1 MRPSDLTRVLLP
13 PALFCAAGLAV
24 AEDQPAP
31 PPVAPDQAAPA
42 PAVAAPNAPAP
53 APAPAAAVAPPPPP
67 PSNWTHKGRLGL
79 FFTDVYANGNAA
91 QSPDPTVRGTTNS
104 MSYLGSFEG
113 TLEWRENANSLQ
125 QDLTL
130 KYGRLKQEHIDWVT
144 NSDEARYEGVYRRE
158 VAKPTFIYLGWGAKS
173 VFLGP
178 SPDKDAFDPITT
190 HVSVGVGQRWD
201 NLLPEKD
208 KLEWR
213 LGVRA
218 QKTWG
223 RYLNPPQDDLLVG
236 PEAYLRYEREV
247 SKELRYFIQYEGF
260 APFTDLGHVS
270 NLCAAGLAAQLST
283 HLTVELNLRAYY
295 ESHPKNADPLV
306 TGYDHWGVRQDS
318 MLGLTYLF

>member
-1 MRPSDLTRVLLP
+1 MRTSHLIGVLLP
-13 PALFCAAGLAV
+13 STLICAAGVAV

-31 PPVAPDQAAPA
+31 PPVAP
-42 PAVAAPNAPAP
+42 AVAPAP
-53 APAPAAAVAPPPPP
+53 APAPAVVPVPPPPP

-104 MSYLGSFEG
+104 MSYLASFEG
-113 TLEWRENANSLQ
+113 TLEWRKDANSLQ

-130 KYGRLKQEHIDWVT
+130 KYGRLKQAHVNWVT
-144 NSDEARYEGVYRRE
+144 NNDEAHYEGVYRHE
-158 VAKPTFIYLGWGAKS
+158 VAKPTFVYLGWGVQS
-173 VFLGP
+173 VFVGQP
-178 SPDKDAFDPITT
+178 PAKDAFDPITA
-190 HVSVGVGQRWD
+190 HGSAGIGQRWD
-201 NLLPEKD
+201 NLLPIKD

-223 RYLNPPQDDLLVG
+223 RYLNPPQDDVLVG
-236 PEAYLRYEREV
+236 PEAFLRYEREV

-260 APFTDLGHVS
+260 APFNDLGHVT
-270 NLCAAGLAAQLST
+270 NLGTAGLAAQLSA
-283 HLTVELNLRAYY
+283 HLTAELNFRAYY
-295 ESHPKNADPLV
+295 ESHPKNADPLA
-306 TGYDHWGVRQDS
+306 TGYDHWGVRQDT